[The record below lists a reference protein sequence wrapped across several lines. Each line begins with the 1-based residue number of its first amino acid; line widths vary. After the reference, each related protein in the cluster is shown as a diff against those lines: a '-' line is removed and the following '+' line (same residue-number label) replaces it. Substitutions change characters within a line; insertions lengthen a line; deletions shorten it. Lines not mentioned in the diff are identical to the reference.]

1 MPSQTNAATAPFSLG
16 TFANPLAGAAVQAVE
31 RLLGLAALNSI
42 YARVTRETSGTFAAR
57 SLATTK
63 VGYEIVDSSTDAI
76 PRSGPLL
83 VVANHPLGGAEGLI
97 LLDLLQRIRPD
108 VRLMA
113 NYLLGRMPE
122 MAASCFLVD
131 PFGGPEATRRN
142 LASTKGAIRWVE
154 GGGVLAAF
162 PAGEVSHATWRNRQ
176 VVDPRWSNSIGRIAR
191 RIGCPVLPIFFEGR
205 NSLLFQAA
213 GLIHPRL
220 RTVML
225 PNEFLRRMNTSVRLR
240 IGSVIAPRRL
250 AGFADEAALTTYLRV
265 RTYLLGARGKSRA
278 SVAAPRVQIKGV
290 AIAATQD
297 AGNIE
302 AELQRLPAEQ
312 RLASSGAFD
321 VYVGRRAELPTAVLE
336 IGRLRELTF
345 RAAGEGTG
353 RALDLDEFD
362 DTYRHL
368 LVWQR
373 EQKRIVGAYRLG
385 ATDEIL
391 PRSGVAGLYTN
402 TLFRYS
408 PRLLERLGPALE
420 AGRSLVI
427 AEYQRDFAPLMLL
440 WKGLG
445 RFVCAQRRYRW
456 LFGAVSI
463 ADDYDTVT
471 KQLLMAFLRSHQY
484 DAEMAAHVTPRN
496 PPRLP
501 RLTANQAAEFA
512 VVTREAADVEELVR
526 EIEHDRR
533 GMPVLLRQYLKLG
546 ARLLGFNVD
555 PQFGDVLDGLVLIDL
570 PRMDRAI
577 LDRYLGPGA
586 DDFVRW
592 HGLTPPPRGGAR
604 AIG

>member
-1 MPSQTNAATAPFSLG
+1 MPSHAMPTLSPFSFG
-16 TFANPLAGAAVQAVE
+16 TFANPLLNFGAGALE
-31 RLLGLAALNSI
+31 RLLGLSQLNSI
-42 YARVTRETSGTFAAR
+42 YQRATQDLRSGSFAAR
-57 SLATTK
+57 SLAISK
-63 VGYEIVDSSTDAI
+63 VGYEIVDSSVDAI
-76 PRSGPLL
+76 PRTGPLL

-97 LLDLLQRIRPD
+97 ILDLLERIRPD
-108 VRLMA
+108 VRLIA

-122 MAASCFLVD
+122 MAQACFLVD
-131 PFGGPEATRRN
+131 PFGGPEAIRRN
-142 LASTKGAIRWVE
+142 LAATKGAIRWLQN
-154 GGGVLAAF
+154 GGLLAAF
-162 PAGEVSHATWRNRQ
+162 PAGEVSHATWRNPR
-176 VVDPRWSNSIGRIAR
+176 VVDPAWSQSVARIAR
-191 RIGCPVLPIFFEGR
+191 RVGCPVLPIFFEGR

-220 RTVML
+220 RTIML
-225 PNEFLRRMNTSVRLR
+225 PNEYLRRVNSRVRLR
-240 IGSVIAPRRL
+240 IGSVIPPRRL
-250 AGFADEAALTTYLRV
+250 ATFADDASLTTYLRV
-265 RTYLLGARGKSRA
+265 RTYLLGARGRPSRGSA
-278 SVAAPRVQIKGV
+278 PRAKLSGGAPVAAP
-290 AIAATQD
+290 QD
-297 AGNIE
+297 AGAIE
-302 AELQRLPAEQ
+302 AELLRLPAEQ
-312 RLASSGAFD
+312 RLAASGAFD
-321 VYVGRRAELPTAVLE
+321 VFIGRRSELPTAVLE
-336 IGRLRELTF
+336 IGRLREVTF

-353 RALDLDEFD
+353 RPLDLDEFD

-373 EQKRIVGAYRLG
+373 EEKRIVGAYRLG

-445 RFVCAQRRYRW
+445 RFVCGQRRYRW

-501 RLTANQAAEFA
+501 RLTADQAAELA

-592 HGLTPPPRGGAR
+592 HGLTPPVRGKVQ
-604 AIG
+604 